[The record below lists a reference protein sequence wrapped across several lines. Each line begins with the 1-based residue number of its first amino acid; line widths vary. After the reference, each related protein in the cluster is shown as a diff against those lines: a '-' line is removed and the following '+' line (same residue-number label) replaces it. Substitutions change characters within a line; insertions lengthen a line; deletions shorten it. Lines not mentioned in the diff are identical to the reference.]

1 MARDLF
7 QGTVPYYVRYRVPY
21 PEELL
26 TRIRDRAAI
35 SGDGCL
41 LDLGSGTGEIAL
53 RLAPHF
59 RAVTAVEP
67 DEAMRTAGIQ
77 KMQDQQI
84 RNVEWLPQMAEEFT
98 AGDDTFELVSI
109 GAAFH
114 WMDRPR
120 LARRIREWLVP
131 GQPLVILGYTSIW
144 SGTAE
149 WLRLVREVLQRC
161 LGEKRRAGSG
171 NYPELAQPHE
181 QVLLEADFQFEEI
194 KYQHAQEWTLADLIG
209 NLNSTS
215 FASPA
220 VLGEKRQAFEA
231 DLRQTLLAYDSS
243 GSYTEEMTFYA
254 LLAWPCRTYR

>member
-35 SGDGCL
+35 SGDGLL
-41 LDLGSGTGEIAL
+41 LDLGSGTGEIGL

-84 RNVEWLPQMAEEFT
+84 RNVEWLPQTAEEFT

-144 SGTAE
+144 SGTTD

-171 NYPELAQPHE
+171 NYPELSQPHE
-181 QVLLEADFQFEEI
+181 EILLEVGYQIEELETRI
-194 KYQHAQEWTLADLIG
+194 TQQWTLETLIG
-209 NLNSTS
+209 NLYSTS

-220 VLGEKRQAFEA
+220 VLGEKQNAFEA
-231 DLRQTLLAYDSS
+231 DLRQTLLDFDSRGTYS
-243 GSYTEEMTFYA
+243 EEMTFYA
-254 LLAWPCRTYR
+254 LLAWPV

>member
-7 QGTVPYYVRYRVPY
+7 QETVPYYVRYRVPY

-26 TRIRDRAAI
+26 TRIRDRAAT
-35 SGDGCL
+35 SGDGLL

-59 RAVTAVEP
+59 REVTAVEP
-67 DEAMRTAGIQ
+67 DPAMQSAGLT
-77 KMQDQQI
+77 KMREQQI
-84 RNVEWLPQMAEEFT
+84 ENVSWHSKTAEAFSADEE
-98 AGDDTFELVSI
+98 TFEMVTI

-114 WMDRPR
+114 WMDRGL
-120 LARRIREWLVP
+120 LARRIRDWLRP

-144 SGTAE
+144 SGTTD

-171 NYPELAQPHE
+171 NYPELSQPHE
-181 QVLLEADFQFEEI
+181 EILLEAGYQIEELETRI
-194 KYQHAQEWTLADLIG
+194 TQQWTLETLIG
-209 NLNSTS
+209 NLYSTS

-220 VLGEKRQAFEA
+220 VLGEKQSAFEA
-231 DLRQTLLAYDSS
+231 DLRQTLLAFDSRGTYS
-243 GSYTEEMTFYA
+243 EEMTFYA
-254 LLAWPCRTYR
+254 LLAWPE

>member
-7 QGTVPYYVRYRVPY
+7 ESTVPYYVRYRVPY
-21 PEELL
+21 PAALL
-26 TRIRDRAAI
+26 EQLLQWADI
-35 SGDGCL
+35 SGEGQL

-59 RAVTAVEP
+59 QTVTAVEP
-67 DEAMRTAGIQ
+67 DEAMRTTGIQ
-77 KMQDQQI
+77 KMLDQQI
-84 RNVEWLPQMAEEFT
+84 QNVEWLSQTAEEFS
-98 AGDDTFELVSI
+98 AADHSFELVSI

-114 WMDRPR
+114 WMNRR
-120 LARRIREWLVP
+120 LLARRIREWLLP
-131 GQPLVILGYTSIW
+131 EQPLVILGYTSIW

-149 WLRLVREVLQRC
+149 WLPLVRNVLHNW

-171 NYPELAQPHE
+171 NYPKLAQPHE

-194 KYQHAQEWTLADLIG
+194 KYQHAQEWTLDDLIG
-209 NLNSTS
+209 NLYSTS

-220 VLGEKRQAFEA
+220 VLGEKRKAFEA

-243 GSYTEEMTFYA
+243 GTYAEKMTFYA
-254 LLAWPCRTYR
+254 LLAWPV